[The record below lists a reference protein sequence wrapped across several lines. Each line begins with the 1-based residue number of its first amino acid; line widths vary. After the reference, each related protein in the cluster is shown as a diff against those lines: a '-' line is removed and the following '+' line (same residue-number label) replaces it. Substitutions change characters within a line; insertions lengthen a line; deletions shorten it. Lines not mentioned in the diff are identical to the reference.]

1 MKKTGY
7 TAGSASPAT
16 PATVLLASLLLAVTA
31 HADQVVEHKMMIAI
45 DDGSDNEVLINL
57 DDGGSAVALRD
68 MQLGETRSLVDAQGR
83 TVLITRTEDG
93 LELNVDGKIIDVP
106 AFDAGPHG
114 TMTATFI
121 GNQDDDGEGVDIDI
135 DVSQAVHVDTLVSDH
150 DGGIGDGVTIISD
163 HTIDDATKDSIRSIL
178 SSSGH
183 TGEVVFIDREIHG
196 GDAGQAHA
204 VHEAR
209 RIKIISREVS
219 ATN

>member
-1 MKKTGY
+1 MKKTGF
-7 TAGSASPAT
+7 TARSANPAT
-16 PATVLLASLLLAVTA
+16 PATVLLVSLLLSVSAS
-31 HADQVVEHKMMIAI
+31 ADQIVERKMTIAI

-57 DDGGSAVALRD
+57 DDGGSAVAMHD

-106 AFDAGPHG
+106 AFDAGPHR
-114 TMTATFI
+114 TMTATLVR
-121 GNQDDDGEGVDIDI
+121 DDVEDVDIDI
-135 DVSQAVHVDTLVSDH
+135 DVSQAVHVDTLVTDH
-150 DGGIGDGVTIISD
+150 DGGIGDGVTIISGN
-163 HTIDDATKDSIRSIL
+163 TIDDATKDSIRSIL

-183 TGEVVFIDREIHG
+183 TGEVVFIDGEIHG
-196 GDAGQAHA
+196 GDADQAHA